1 MCFARRNALPR
12 LLHVTK
18 KIIYGESKDNE
29 PERDL
34 VAVEGKLA
42 YPINEG
48 TGEIH
53 SRSPPSPSTQI
64 RK

>member
-1 MCFARRNALPR
+1 MCFARRNALLR

-48 TGEIH
+48 TGEFIAGPLH
-53 SRSPPSPSTQI
+53 HPVH
-64 RK
+64 K